1 MMVASRNQHNVM
13 SRAFGSTHNGSL
25 EAYQSAGEM
34 SNYLSGLQHRNMRGL
49 GGGPKPLMVPSVTGE
64 ILDTTEI
71 STRFGWGAVFVVETS
86 PGKYV
91 VEHYCPK
98 SNRIVRDGKYST
110 VDEATKA
117 ADKVRYQLRSYG
129 KVSGVAGIG
138 GFGAS
143 SVTDLFTASSL
154 PVWAVL
160 AMYVGADFPGA
171 RPILKQT
178 SRLLKEPKEA
188 VQNGLMLGGFAAFSY
203 YLLTTSDGGTAQ

>member
-1 MMVASRNQHNVM
+1 
-13 SRAFGSTHNGSL
+13 
-25 EAYQSAGEM
+25 
-34 SNYLSGLQHRNMRGL
+34 
-49 GGGPKPLMVPSVTGE
+49 MVPSVKGE

-110 VDEATKA
+110 VDEATNA
-117 ADKVRYQLRSYG
+117 ADKVRYQLRS
-129 KVSGVAGIG
+129 A
-138 GFGAS
+138 
-143 SVTDLFTASSL
+143 L

-160 AMYVGADFPGA
+160 AMYVGADFPGS
-171 RPILKQT
+171 RPILKQGA
-178 SRLLKEPKEA
+178 RLLKEPKEA